1 MNAGTSVTVVFLI
14 VLLVMVGAAYSYYL
28 LEKEANE
35 QESKQPDR
43 IDAKQSNRTR
53 NKEDANA

>member
-1 MNAGTSVTVVFLI
+1 MNADTSVTIVFLV

-28 LEKEANE
+28 LEKEAKE
-35 QESKQPDR
+35 QERKQPDR

-53 NKEDANA
+53 NNEDANA